1 MAINKEYIFNYLGD
15 KVMWDIY
22 KHFLDELTYA
32 YKTDIE
38 NLNIEPTMKLEQYID
53 EYVFGEMA
61 FPYAEMGESLD
72 DFLLK
77 KLGDRYDY
85 LRDMYEVFYEYASNR
100 FRSYRIPMLY
110 EVILDKAFWKPLK
123 TMMKQSEE

>member
-1 MAINKEYIFNYLGD
+1 MAINKDYIFNYLGD
-15 KVMWDIY
+15 KVMKDIY
-22 KHFLDELTYA
+22 QEFLDNINIA
-32 YKTDIE
+32 YENDID
-38 NLNIEPTMKLEQYID
+38 NSNIEPTMSLKQYID

-77 KLGDRYDY
+77 KLGNRYDY
-85 LRDMYEVFYEYASNR
+85 LRDMYEVFYEYACNR
-100 FRSYRIPMLY
+100 FPSYRIPMLY

-123 TMMKQSEE
+123 DLMNESEG

>member
-15 KVMWDIY
+15 KVMKDIY
-22 KHFLDELTYA
+22 QEFLDNIKVA
-32 YKTDIE
+32 YENDID
-38 NLNIEPTMKLEQYID
+38 NNNIKPTMSLKQYID

-77 KLGDRYDY
+77 KLGNRYDY

-100 FRSYRIPMLY
+100 FPSYRIPMLY
-110 EVILDKAFWKPLK
+110 EVILEEAFWKPLRK
-123 TMMKQSEE
+123 FVLGVNK